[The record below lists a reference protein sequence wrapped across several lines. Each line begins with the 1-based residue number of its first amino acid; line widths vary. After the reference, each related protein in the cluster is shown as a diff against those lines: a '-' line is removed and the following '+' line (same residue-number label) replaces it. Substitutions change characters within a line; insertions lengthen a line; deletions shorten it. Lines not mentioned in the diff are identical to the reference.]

1 MNKNALMA
9 ILVKIVNLY
18 VFVKMKVNV
27 IRGLVNVHAHPVGQ
41 ENIVRIGAI
50 RLASCHTFPYIF
62 EFYRTNR
69 RRDVVMNVIVKMVE
83 YVMSLPAN
91 VYVYPDSRYFL

>member
-50 RLASCHTFPYIF
+50 R
-62 EFYRTNR
+62 TNR

-91 VYVYPDSRYFL
+91 VYVYPDSRANFVSVVVNKANGVFSV